1 MKVVVQASKTFE
13 DYNVFMRAMAVALSS
28 LKGTEDSITFYSA
41 GPHKIN
47 SFLTGFVNLSED
59 GMKNRGMSIK
69 MYKVPHSW
77 VENNIDE
84 IDYFVYLSN
93 HNEKPSRLANMADVR
108 GTEVGL
114 FRY

>member
-1 MKVVVQASKTFE
+1 MKVLIQGSKAFE

-41 GPHKIN
+41 GPHRVN
-47 SFLTGFVNLSED
+47 NFLTGFVNLSED

-69 MYKVPHSW
+69 MYKVAHAW
-77 VENNIDE
+77 VEEHLDE